1 MRLQFAN
8 SATTP
13 IPSRAVVR
21 RAAARAA
28 AVMLAVLVASCG
40 GGGGG
45 GSASSPGPAPTPTPT
60 PTPTGANITG
70 YVVEGPVAG
79 ATVKLYRLDAAGAKT
94 LLGSAVTDASG
105 LYTIPN
111 AAPASTA
118 ILVEANGGTYT
129 DDITSQPMPL
139 AVPLRAVATSS
150 GGDARISVTPYSEV
164 AVRVIEHMGK
174 PDWSGAGIDG
184 ANKKVADNLGATTIL
199 DFIPVDLRTAPPAGA
214 RDNDVGMS
222 FYTSGFSGYARRL
235 DANPASSL
243 NSALDGF
250 YRLTAVDEHDDR
262 VLPAYLGGMADFV
275 DRTALTD
282 SVKQQ
287 LKALV
292 LLGNESYTPRP
303 GESVDDYRPTG
314 IASGAAT
321 ATMQDDAFQA
331 VDTRDTGAMFNGR
344 GALVAFPVAGG
355 AGAWRV
361 LYTASAAEVF
371 GDGDIGIGRW
381 NGGGTV
387 LATRAG
393 SELTVTGAAGFL
405 KNDSLHYAVARPASA
420 VPTCGMRRLALVA
433 TTLPTLSYP
442 GPGAQPVV
450 AGLTSDSSVSFQYAS
465 DTLAGFDIGVRA
477 TDGSVTR
484 YRSPGGV
491 DAPWAG
497 GITLSG
503 LSYNPLP
510 LQVATAG
517 TVLSGMGMDVHGFAS
532 GNGATK
538 LVLKL
543 VVGRDQGPTELAAA
557 FASPTGGVDSNGCA
571 EAVGNPGAAIDPPP
585 SSGSNYVMGG
595 INGQIIFGG
604 LPVDTAFRTR
614 GELSTTPAIHVGQAT
629 PIYEL
634 AGTADASIGRV
645 AGAFTVSSVAYDRSM
660 PYAVARPGAVL
671 PATGTRHYVLAAS
684 TLVVPELAGAA
695 PGGSLQPG
703 TVQAASLDVNF
714 GESPLGTPNPFAGTV
729 QFRVSGS
736 VSGVPFSVGAA
747 GTNGTVPAEASVGSG
762 QAFFFTNQ
770 FTGAFAAPGG
780 NDVVVWYTT
789 DAGKARVMGTLL
801 FRAQ

>member
-1 MRLQFAN
+1 MRPQFAGI
-8 SATTP
+8 AMTP
-13 IPSRAVVR
+13 IPIRDVVC

-28 AVMLAVLVASCG
+28 AVMFAVLLISCG

-45 GSASSPGPAPTPTPT
+45 GSASSPGPAPAPSP
-60 PTPTGANITG
+60 PPTGVNITG
-70 YVVEGPVAG
+70 YVVDGPVAG
-79 ATVKLYRLDAAGAKT
+79 ATVKLYRIDAAGART
-94 LLGSAVTDASG
+94 LLGSAITDTRGS
-105 LYTIPN
+105 YTIPN
-111 AAPASTA
+111 TAPANTG
-118 ILVEANGGTYT
+118 IVVEASGGTYT
-129 DDITSQPMPL
+129 DDITSQPMAL

-150 GGDARISVTPYSEV
+150 GGEARISVTPYSEV

-184 ANKKVADNLGATTIL
+184 ANKKVADNVGATTIL
-199 DFIPVDLRTAPPAGA
+199 DFIPVDLRTPAPAGV

-235 DANPASSL
+235 DANPATSL
-243 NSALDGF
+243 NSALDGL

-275 DRTALTD
+275 DRTALAD
-282 SVKQQ
+282 SVRQQ

-303 GESVDDYRPTG
+303 GETMDDYRPTG
-314 IASGAAT
+314 VASGAAV
-321 ATMQDDAFQA
+321 APMPDDGFQE
-331 VDTRDTGAMFNGR
+331 VDTREPGAMFNGR

-405 KNDSLHYAVARPASA
+405 KNTSLHYAVARPATA
-420 VPTCGMRRLALVA
+420 IPTCGMRRLALVA
-433 TTLPTLSYP
+433 TTQPTLSYP

-497 GITLSG
+497 GIPLSG
-503 LSYNPLP
+503 LSYNPVP
-510 LQVATAG
+510 LQVATTG

-543 VVGRDQGPTELAAA
+543 VVGRDQGPAELAAA
-557 FASPTGGVDSNGCA
+557 FASPTGGVDTNGCA

-585 SSGSNYVMGG
+585 SNGSNYVMGG
-595 INGQIIFGG
+595 VDGQIIFGG

-634 AGTADASIGRV
+634 AGTANASIGRI
-645 AGAFTVSSVAYDRSM
+645 AGAFTVGSVAYDRSM
-660 PYAVARPGAVL
+660 PYAVARAGAGL

-695 PGGSLQPG
+695 PGASLQPG

-714 GESPLGTPNPFAGTV
+714 GESPLGTPNPFGGTV

-736 VSGVPFSVGAA
+736 VGGVPFSVGAA
-747 GTNGTVPAEASVGSG
+747 GTNGTVPAETSVGSG
-762 QAFFFTNQ
+762 QASFFTSQ